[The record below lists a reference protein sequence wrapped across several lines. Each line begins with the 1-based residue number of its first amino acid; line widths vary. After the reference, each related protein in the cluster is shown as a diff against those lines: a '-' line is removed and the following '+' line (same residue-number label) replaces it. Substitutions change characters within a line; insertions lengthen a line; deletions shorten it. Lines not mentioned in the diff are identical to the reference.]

1 MFRSVSVPRL
11 SSNLSE
17 VTAMAYGQTVKT
29 PSAPLKQKHSY
40 RGQKELECKGTMAG
54 VHNGLPCSDTVLSD
68 GISEA
73 LTMQPPWTP
82 PEPCW
87 LCLHSFAQGLGWPL
101 GCPEAFKNIA
111 VTEKVRLIL
120 LFSHKY
126 LWWFIFCYK
135 SNVYY
140 KGFKHWIG
148 VYKNLCHK

>member
-1 MFRSVSVPRL
+1 
-11 SSNLSE
+11 
-17 VTAMAYGQTVKT
+17 MAYGQTVKT

-82 PEPCW
+82 PELCW

-101 GCPEAFKNIA
+101 GCLGIGIFKRSPGNS
-111 VTEKVRLIL
+111 ERQPDL
-120 LFSHKY
+120 
-126 LWWFIFCYK
+126 
-135 SNVYY
+135 
-140 KGFKHWIG
+140 GQQG
-148 VYKNLCHK
+148 